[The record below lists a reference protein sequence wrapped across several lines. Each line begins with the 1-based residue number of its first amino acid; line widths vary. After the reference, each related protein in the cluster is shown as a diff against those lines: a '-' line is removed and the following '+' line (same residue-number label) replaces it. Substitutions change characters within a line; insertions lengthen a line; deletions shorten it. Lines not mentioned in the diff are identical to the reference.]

1 LKQVA
6 GHVSEYCPHTPDVGE
21 HRLDAAAYWLCSRSF
36 VHVRNLQ
43 SAVDGIVAYAVL
55 FSMLFI
61 SSLAGLT
68 TDGLAE
74 VYRSSVLKI
83 GLATGLALGI
93 IVLYLKLR
101 TKKFPEFRIANGR
114 ESLLASMV
122 VLVVW
127 ASAWVLFGAIS
138 GTYRIAFEP
147 TRGGLTP
154 LTFCV
159 GLLDGAIVYGYCTE
173 RLVTGLGRA
182 AGVLVSSVFGWLAFI
197 ALSVDFAL
205 YLAPIV
211 IVLAC
216 VDVRTGSPLGPTVA
230 TGLLMAFFYAWFGM
244 SPWILGS
251 RVTGYWLM
259 TIISAVT
266 ASLAG
271 LTLTKLPLRDG
282 SYAQNVTI

>member
-1 LKQVA
+1 MKRVA
-6 GHVSEYCPHTPDVGE
+6 GHPSEYCPHTPETGK
-21 HRLDAAAYWLCSRSF
+21 HRLDAAVYWPCSRSF
-36 VHVRNLQ
+36 IRVRNLQ
-43 SAVDGIVAYAVL
+43 SAVDGIAAYAVL
-55 FSMLFI
+55 FSTLFI
-61 SSLAGLT
+61 SSLAGLP

-74 VYRSSVLKI
+74 VYRTAVLRI

-101 TKKFPEFRIANGR
+101 TKKFLEFRIAKGR
-114 ESLLASMV
+114 ESLLASAV
-122 VLVVW
+122 VLAVW
-127 ASAWVLFGAIS
+127 VSAWALFGEIS

-147 TRGGLTP
+147 TRGRLIP
-154 LTFCV
+154 FAFCV

-182 AGVLVSSVFGWLAFI
+182 VGILVSSVFGGLAFI

-205 YLAPIV
+205 YLAPII

-251 RVTGYWLM
+251 RVTGYWVM
-259 TIISAVT
+259 TFVSTVA
-266 ASLAG
+266 AFFAG
-271 LTLTKLPLRDG
+271 LALTRLPLGDG
-282 SYAQNVTI
+282 SRG